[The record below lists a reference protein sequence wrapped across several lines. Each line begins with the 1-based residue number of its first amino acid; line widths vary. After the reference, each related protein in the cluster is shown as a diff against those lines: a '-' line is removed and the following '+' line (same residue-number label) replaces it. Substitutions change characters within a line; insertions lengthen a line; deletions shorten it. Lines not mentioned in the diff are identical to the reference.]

1 MHFTSYLLAIRDCA
15 EWCLVYYTASVA
27 GAWFILTCQ

>member
-1 MHFTSYLLAIRDCA
+1 MHLTSYLLAIRDCA
-15 EWCLVYYTASVA
+15 GRCLVYYTAGVA